1 MIERWIY
8 SLSEILT
15 LQMFF
20 LLAVSLLA
28 AIFLYWLIKYQ
39 FCLMLPQIK
48 IIKRLC
54 RFVSEYKGI
63 KMELVPLLGRQMQGK
78 VNQAV
83 WQEYEAAML
92 ARRPAAV
99 RSYFTYSRIYDIP
112 CRRES
117 ALCYKWYALVLGLA
131 LGVFGWVLIK
141 VGQRLSLL
149 EAVYSENFIYIM
161 LLLMVTLLLV
171 LLYSVIESGIYSSA
185 LKALESFCSLCD
197 RALPAA
203 RKDFLNELRP
213 GIFKKTVQTV
223 SYMPHFIST
232 VVLVGIVQSFLSP
245 YEGIVNTMITS
256 LGGQS
261 INFVSEPVWFR
272 TIYIGSGLGQN
283 FA

>member
-20 LLAVSLLA
+20 LLALSLLA

-39 FCLMLPQIK
+39 FCFMLPQIK
-48 IIKRLC
+48 RIKRLC

-112 CRRES
+112 CRREN

-213 GIFKKTVQTV
+213 ELEKLARKQDVILDYLAELENKLPDCRREEIIKGVAAC
-223 SYMPHFIST
+223 P
-232 VVLVGIVQSFLSP
+232 P
-245 YEGIVNTMITS
+245 YEEEETR
-256 LGGQS
+256 GQ
-261 INFVSEPVWFR
+261 
-272 TIYIGSGLGQN
+272 
-283 FA
+283 